1 MAGTSVFDF
10 LNSISLTKKN
20 LLEEDHLAIKNYTP
34 FMVNRGLSYYPDTVL
49 YANEM
54 NRFIEIPREWQFSFL
69 LNTITRRKRY
79 SKWFKADAKTK
90 EIELVMEYYGYS
102 TEKARNVVDLLS
114 EEQLLA
120 IEGKLNKGGKK

>member
-1 MAGTSVFDF
+1 MASPFDF
-10 LNSISLTKKN
+10 LNSINVSKVN
-20 LLEEDHLAIKNYTP
+20 LLEEDPQAIKNYTP
-34 FMVNRGLSYYPDTVL
+34 FMINRGLSYFPDTVL

-79 SKWFKADAKTK
+79 SKWFKAEANSK

-102 TEKARNVVDLLS
+102 TEKARNVIDLLTQ
-114 EEQLLA
+114 EQLLA
-120 IEGKLNKGGKK
+120 IEEKLNKGGKK